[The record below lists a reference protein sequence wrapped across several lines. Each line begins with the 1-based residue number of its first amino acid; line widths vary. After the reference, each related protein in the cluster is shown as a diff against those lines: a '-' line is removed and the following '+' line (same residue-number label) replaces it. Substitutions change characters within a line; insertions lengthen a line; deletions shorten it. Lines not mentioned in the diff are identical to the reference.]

1 MAEQAAPEW
10 RVHAIVG
17 ALLLLDTLAIGYAP
31 AGPWDSASFSL
42 GVIGLT
48 GLGLLYVSWYRC
60 TFKRRGLIPWLDL
73 WQDPAG
79 SSSKAL
85 VAGVATIFTGWV
97 LGNPLQEL
105 VPDPSGLILILI
117 GLLMLINGAYVKLS
131 IGPLAGPE

>member
-1 MAEQAAPEW
+1 MAEQDAPEW
-10 RVHAIVG
+10 RAHAAVG

-48 GLGLLYVSWYRC
+48 GLGL
-60 TFKRRGLIPWLDL
+60 IPWLDL
-73 WQDPAG
+73 WQDPVG

>member
-1 MAEQAAPEW
+1 MVGQDAPEW
-10 RVHAIVG
+10 RAHAAVG
-17 ALLLLDTLAIGYAP
+17 ALLLLDTLVLRYAP
-31 AGPWDSASFSL
+31 TGPWDSDSFSL

-48 GLGLLYVSWYRC
+48 GLGLLYVAWYRC

-73 WQDPAG
+73 WQDPVS
-79 SSSKAL
+79 SSSKVLA
-85 VAGVATIFTGWV
+85 AGVTIITAGWI
-97 LGNPLQEL
+97 LGNHLQEQ